1 MEGKATIVVPLLLS
15 YASPLSLYRF
25 RWVASQLDTLRK
37 CTSTEVRRTLDAL
50 PAALEEMG
58 GRPM

>member
-1 MEGKATIVVPLLLS
+1 MGGKATIVVPLLLHFTTF
-15 YASPLSLYRF
+15 PFRF
-25 RWVASQLDTLRK
+25 RWVSSQLDTLRK
-37 CTSTEVRRTLDAL
+37 CPSTNVRRTLDTL